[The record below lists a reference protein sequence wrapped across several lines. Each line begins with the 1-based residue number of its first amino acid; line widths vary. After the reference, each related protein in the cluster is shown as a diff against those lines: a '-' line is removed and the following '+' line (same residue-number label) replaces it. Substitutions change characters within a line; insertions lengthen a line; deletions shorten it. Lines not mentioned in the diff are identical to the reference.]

1 MPERGSDKHGPR
13 QDDELKHELHGLE
26 QADRRVR
33 AEEWRDPEPPADDD
47 PASYT
52 PSDPDMPP
60 AEAGGV
66 SAAAA
71 ATTSEAK
78 PPAEEA
84 ASGPEAG
91 EPASPEAGIVP
102 QSVSDA
108 MTRRVVALSIDA
120 SVTDAAVAMKDND
133 VGEVVVV
140 HQGAVR
146 AVVTDRDLAVRAVAE
161 NLDPDRTPIEAICS
175 EEVITVRP
183 NAPLD
188 EAVGVMRVHAL
199 RRLPVVDEDMRP
211 LGVLSLGDV
220 AVSRQPE
227 SPLADISAAPPNR

>member
-1 MPERGSDKHGPR
+1 MAAQGKNTCAPQEDIMPERGSDKHGPR

-52 PSDPDMPP
+52 PSEPDYP
-60 AEAGGV
+60 AAETGAGSV
-66 SAAAA
+66 S
-71 ATTSEAK
+71 
-78 PPAEEA
+78 PDV
-84 ASGPEAG
+84 
-91 EPASPEAGIVP
+91 GIVP
-102 QSVSDA
+102 QTVSDA
-108 MTRRVVALSIDA
+108 MTRRVIALSIDA
-120 SVTDAAVAMKDND
+120 SVTDAAIAMKDND
-133 VGEVVVV
+133 IGEVVVV
-140 HQGAVR
+140 HEGAVR
-146 AVVTDRDLAVRAVAE
+146 GVVTDRDLTVRVVAE
-161 NLDPDRTPIEAICS
+161 KLDPARTPIEEVCS

-183 NAPLD
+183 DAPVD
-188 EAVGVMRVHAL
+188 EAVGVMRTRAL